1 MIGVEKMESLQVQ
14 LPDDLQEAIK
24 AMIGDALSEAIKDV
38 QTKNS
43 FPPYLNKGEANTYC
57 GVSRGIFNSWIKK
70 YDIPTIQIDI
80 PKDNKRL
87 ADIFDMLIHNCYEIE
102 DIQLGINNIMNAAN
116 QMPQYQDE

>member
-1 MIGVEKMESLQVQ
+1 MESLQVQ
-14 LPDDLQEAIK
+14 LPDDLQEATK

-38 QTKNS
+38 QNKNS
-43 FPPYLNKGEANTYC
+43 FPPYLNKGGEASAYC
-57 GVSRGIFNSWIKK
+57 GVSRGVFNSWIEKC
-70 YDIPTIQIDI
+70 DIPTIQIDI

-87 ADIFDMLIHNCYEIE
+87 ADVFDMLIHNGYEIE